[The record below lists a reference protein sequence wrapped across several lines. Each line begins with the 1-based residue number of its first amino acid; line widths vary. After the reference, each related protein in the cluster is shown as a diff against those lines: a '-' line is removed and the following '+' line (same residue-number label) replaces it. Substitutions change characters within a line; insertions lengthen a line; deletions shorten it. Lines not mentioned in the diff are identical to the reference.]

1 LHIKDVPLHI
11 KDVPLHIKDVPLHI
25 KNPQMT
31 TQPTAQ
37 EIDGRIST
45 LMRQRNAALD
55 DVAYLAGKLAAMEH
69 ELADARKELAAQKP
83 SEPAPA

>member
-1 LHIKDVPLHI
+1 
-11 KDVPLHIKDVPLHI
+11 
-25 KNPQMT
+25 M
-31 TQPTAQ
+31 TQPTPH
-37 EIDGRIST
+37 ELDGRIST
-45 LMRQRNAALD
+45 LVRQRNAALD